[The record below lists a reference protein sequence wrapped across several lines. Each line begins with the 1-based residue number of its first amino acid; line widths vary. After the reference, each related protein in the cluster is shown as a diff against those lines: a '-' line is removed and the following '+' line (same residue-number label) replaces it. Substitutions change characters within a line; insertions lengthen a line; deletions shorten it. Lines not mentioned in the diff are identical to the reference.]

1 MGSSSALKKLKKLGK
16 KSAKLQTRS
25 RMQLQALA
33 GSQSVGVSEKVRVL
47 SPEVKSVVQG
57 AIVSAA
63 RELAAP
69 CNPLISWF
77 QEGNDVPFAAGGVPP
92 KPPQPAVVKS
102 RPEQS
107 ILHIPLKS
115 PPCKQCPAKAS
126 GICKCAAKKFG
137 ATGS

>member
-25 RMQLQALA
+25 WMQLQALA
-33 GSQSVGVSEKVRVL
+33 GRQSVGVAEKVQVF
-47 SPEVKSVVQG
+47 SPEVKSIVQD
-57 AIVSAA
+57 AVVSAA

-77 QEGNDVPFAAGGVPP
+77 QEGNDAPFASVGVSSDSL
-92 KPPQPAVVKS
+92 QSAVEKS
-102 RPEQS
+102 RREQS

-115 PPCKQCPAKAS
+115 PPCKQCPAKAN